1 VCVRTNFRVKISVVI
16 FYMNLANYETFL
28 LEMRTVHSVVLEL
41 FRVELCTVL
50 MSGAMLLA
58 HVYFAFQKVIC

>member
-1 VCVRTNFRVKISVVI
+1 
-16 FYMNLANYETFL
+16 MNLANYETFL